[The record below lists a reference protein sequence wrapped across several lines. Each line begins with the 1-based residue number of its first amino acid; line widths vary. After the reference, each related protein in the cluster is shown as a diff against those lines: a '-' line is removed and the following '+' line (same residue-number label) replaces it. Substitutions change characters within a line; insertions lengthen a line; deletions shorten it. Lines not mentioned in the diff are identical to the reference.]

1 MIDRTQLKQEEVVGD
16 SVVLNDIN
24 PKTNTKSIDD
34 INSGVPLDV
43 TLDRMWNAI
52 NNKLSRIVNSVNG
65 RTGVVVLNSDDVGLG
80 NVDNVSLADIKNWV
94 INRMQQ
100 EFNNKRISLF
110 DTLDDVDRQI
120 QEWGDDEV
128 YADKPFYSHHGYQDK
143 NGKNDLRGYIGYIYW
158 DPNDERLKQTHM
170 VIDTV
175 GWSDN
180 SIIYNEDVDYNSDGV
195 ENIEYGNTGGIG
207 VNIWKYED
215 ALEVYHRLSGTKS
228 NGGLRIKK
236 EKLSQMVHFF
246 DGVYGNGDPND
257 TSALLYFDSPT
268 EIATAKTVVIK
279 IDGKT
284 ITMGYNANSD
294 NEFVEPNYIRQKLSL
309 YDIVICN
316 FNDKNYIT
324 KTPIGDRYVINGKMN
339 PGLILRQTCIGQVTQ
354 APTMEHPEY
363 NYTIE
368 FYTLRPNIS
377 AGLKTYTVKDFDGT
391 LMNPLHESIGIS
403 LLTTNELRKNDGI
416 REYNID
422 FTENK
427 KDIGISGLNAFM
439 PFDTN
444 AQPRTTVNS
453 DKREFYTITPTGLS
467 YNTFEKDTE
476 AGITSG
482 MYILPNYSLC
492 VIPYKANKNNN
503 NHVIPNWPMSAPTL
517 PTDPYIGQDKV
528 ESTTSMLGINLEKFI
543 KNPADDG
550 NGDYTMNYGY
560 AVNMSGLRINTD
572 KDTLYGEWFG
582 DPDFDTAIVRD
593 MHSGGLSVNVGD
605 FLEIGVSGLLT
616 KDRSADPKESFY
628 DEGKVNVRIN
638 EDKGIISDGSN
649 KLSVRLSEIKSWDSG
664 MYDHLY
670 LGGCLTFT
678 NGLNPNGTTGPVIT
692 PGITLKRGLGLRMS
706 SYDFLGADK
715 GKPDSLAVSIFDTK
729 YTYEDSDNGSEQ
741 LDFAKGM
748 YGGLRYLLSGTAGNN
763 VSAIGVRVNELNN
776 NYGPDTQIG
785 SRGIG
790 IDRKTNVLSV
800 QLYKRPDYVNLLAVK
815 DIEDYIEDKYGDKI
829 FLPSPTVYFDKM
841 SKFPEHGEEDRVYVF
856 QEKGGKKK
864 RFIWNE
870 TTQEYEP
877 MYIFLNTKYDL
888 PDEGEINKIY
898 VCGKYDTVELYSWG
912 DWCKI
917 LFPDLNDD
925 DVVNLHE
932 VSLVMQHYTNISTGG
947 EGILTD
953 EQLKR
958 ADILFDGSINSI
970 TASALQSFF
979 AKTYQH
985 IYPQSIIGWKNFIR
999 DNYYND
1005 SHPLVKQAY
1014 DADSTRKQNANRFV
1028 VLYSEE
1034 DVMTGLDFMYD
1045 KLSGLKE
1052 YSIEEI
1058 YDKYNSTENFY
1069 GEDHNNY
1076 RYRTNLGINIYDM
1089 TSVGPAYSFDKYR
1102 NGGLR
1107 FNKDGVLAI
1116 RVNKGYSLKYH
1127 SPLAIRYDDLT
1138 RGTYGLGIDKDNVLK
1153 VQIDKTRKDLDFD
1166 KHGNLIISDDFTR
1179 PLKPLMIKDL
1189 INDTSVTYD
1198 GLAPTTIV
1206 LGPGL
1211 ELVDVPDEDEDYS
1224 DLMGEVGQFSIIK
1237 LLTFIRAIAESGFYD
1252 TTFVDEI
1259 TFPDVN
1265 GAGVINNATAETI
1278 MDIYTKQASNTPLT
1292 DYTEEQIA
1300 LADVDKNG
1308 AVNSNDATYVET
1320 FISKCEDL
1328 TYTNNIVGWK
1338 EFANEVISIFEHHMY
1353 TPNTFSELISNLNT
1367 ALKVSNDP
1375 TEPFDA
1381 SDYIRE
1387 AIDFDD
1393 SSYSGGYKLKYNQA
1407 ENIIGELILD
1417 KLTDEE
1423 LSESIDI
1430 IAPQLEDRERSSF
1443 AKYMINEASIDDL
1456 TDLYDEYSWKFE

>member
-1 MIDRTQLKQEEVVGD
+1 MINRMQLKQEEVVGD

-34 INSGVPLDV
+34 TNTGVSLDV
-43 TLDRMWNAI
+43 TLDRLWNAI
-52 NNKLSRIVNSVNG
+52 NNKLSRVVNSVNG

-80 NVDNVSLADIKNWV
+80 NVDNVSLSDIKSWV

-100 EFNNKRISLF
+100 EFDNKRISLF

-128 YADKPFYSHHGYQDK
+128 YANKPFYSHHGYSDR

-180 SIIYNEDVDYNSDGV
+180 SIIYNEDVDYNTDGV
-195 ENIEYGNTGGIG
+195 NNVSYSNTGGIG

-215 ALEVYHRLSGTKS
+215 ALEVYNRLSGAKA
-228 NGGLRIKK
+228 NGGLRIRKD
-236 EKLSQMVHFF
+236 KLTQSIHFF

-257 TSALLYFDSPT
+257 TSALLYFDSPS
-268 EIATAKTVVIK
+268 EMETAKTVVIK

-427 KDIGISGLNAFM
+427 KDIGISGLNVFI
-439 PFDTN
+439 PYDTN

-543 KNPADDG
+543 KNPTDDG

-572 KDTLYGEWFG
+572 KDTLYGAWFG
-582 DPDFDTAIVRD
+582 DPDSNIAIVSD

-605 FLEIGVSGLLT
+605 FLEIGTSNLSTL
-616 KDRSADPKESFY
+616 DRSNYSKDTFY
-628 DEGKVNVRIN
+628 NEGKVNVRIN
-638 EDKGIISDGSN
+638 ENKGIISDGSN
-649 KLSVRLSEIKSWDSG
+649 KLSVRLSEIKSWDEG
-664 MYDHLY
+664 MYDHIY

-678 NGLNPNGTTGPVIT
+678 SGLNPNGSSGPVIT

-706 SYDFLGADK
+706 HYSPLGVTND
-715 GKPDSLAVSIFDTK
+715 KPDSLAVSIFDTN
-729 YTYEDSDNGSEQ
+729 YTYYDSYNGSEQ
-741 LDFAKGM
+741 LSFANGM
-748 YGGLRYLLSGTAGNN
+748 YGGLRYLLSDAPGNRA
-763 VSAIGVRVNELNN
+763 SAIGVRVNELNDHS
-776 NYGPDTQIG
+776 GEDTQIG
-785 SRGIG
+785 SQGIG
-790 IDRKTNVLSV
+790 IDRHTNVLGV
-800 QLYKRPDYVNLLAVK
+800 QLYKRPNYTNLLAVK
-815 DIEDYIEDKYGDKI
+815 DIEDYIEDKYGDSI
-829 FLPSPTVYFDKM
+829 FLASPTVYFDRM
-841 SKFPEHGEEDRVYVF
+841 NKFPVHGEEDRVYVL
-856 QEKGGKKK
+856 QEYGGKKK
-864 RFIWNE
+864 RYIWNE
-870 TTQEYEP
+870 TNQEYEL
-877 MYIFLNTKYDL
+877 MYIFLNSKYDL
-888 PDEGEINKIY
+888 PDEGEINKVY

-912 DWCKI
+912 NWCNI
-917 LFPDLNDD
+917 FFPDLNNDD
-925 DVVNLHE
+925 LVNLHE
-932 VSLVMQHYTNISTGG
+932 VSLVNQQYSNLSTGNL
-947 EGILTD
+947 GILTD
-953 EQLKR
+953 EQIKR
-958 ADILFDGSINSI
+958 ADILFDGAINSV
-970 TASALQSFF
+970 TASALQTFY
-979 AKTYQH
+979 AKAFQH
-985 IYPQSIIGWKNFIR
+985 EYTQNISGWKAFLH

-1005 SHPLVKQAY
+1005 SHPLVKQVY
-1014 DADSTRKQNANRFV
+1014 DAEQTRKTDANEFV
-1028 VLYSEE
+1028 LMYTE
-1034 DVMTGLDFMYD
+1034 DNVMTGLDFKYD

-1052 YSIEEI
+1052 YSIEEM
-1058 YDKYNSTENFY
+1058 YDKYDSEYDCFV
-1069 GEDHNNY
+1069 DDPRNY
-1076 RYRTNLGINIYDM
+1076 RARSNLGINIYDM

-1107 FNKDGVLAI
+1107 FNKDGALAI
-1116 RVNKGYSLKYH
+1116 RVNRGYSLRYH
-1127 SPLAIRYDDLT
+1127 SPLALRYDDLT
-1138 RGTYGLGIDKDNVLK
+1138 RGTYGLGIDEYNVLK

-1211 ELVDVPDEDEDYS
+1211 ELVDVQEEGDYS
-1224 DLMGEVGQFSIIK
+1224 DLMGEIGQFSIIK
-1237 LLTFIRAIAESGFYD
+1237 LLTFIRAIAESGFYEAI
-1252 TTFVDEI
+1252 FVDAI
-1259 TFPDVN
+1259 TYPDVN
-1265 GAGVINNATAETI
+1265 NAGVINTETSNTI
-1278 MDIYTKQASNTPLT
+1278 MDIYTKQASGLSLSE
-1292 DYTEEQIA
+1292 YTQEQIT
-1300 LADVDKNG
+1300 LADVDRDG
-1308 AVNSNDATYVET
+1308 SVNAIDASLVET
-1320 FISKCEDL
+1320 FIEKCDDL
-1328 TYTNNIVGWK
+1328 TYTNDFVGWK
-1338 EFANEVISIFEHHMY
+1338 EFANEIIGIFEHNMY

-1375 TEPFDA
+1375 TESFNA
-1381 SDYIRE
+1381 SDYIRD

-1393 SSYSGGYKLKYNQA
+1393 SSYSDGYRLIYSQA
-1407 ENIIGELILD
+1407 ENIIGDLILNR
-1417 KLTDEE
+1417 LTEEE
-1423 LSESIDI
+1423 LVESIDI
-1430 IAPQLEDRERSSF
+1430 LAPHLEDRDRSSF